1 MPKIPLFPNGTE
13 VPLELGTEG
22 LKAIEMLQ
30 LPVTLHRDP
39 PQGHSLQTVQFTE
52 FRCLAQEKCM
62 C

>member
-1 MPKIPLFPNGTE
+1 MPKIPLLLNGTE

-39 PQGHSLQTVQFTE
+39 STRIESSDCPIH
-52 FRCLAQEKCM
+52 
-62 C
+62 